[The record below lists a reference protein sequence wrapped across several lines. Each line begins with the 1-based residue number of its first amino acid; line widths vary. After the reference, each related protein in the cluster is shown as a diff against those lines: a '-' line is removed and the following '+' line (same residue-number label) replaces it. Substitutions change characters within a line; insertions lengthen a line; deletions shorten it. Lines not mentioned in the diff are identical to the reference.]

1 MACEENNT
9 MSHREDLIDI
19 LIKKN
24 LISKELVAE
33 FLKQSEKDGVSFE
46 EVLMENK
53 VIKEEDLAMIRAE
66 IYNLPYVD
74 LTKKE
79 ISDGILNKLPK
90 TISENYRIVCFDL
103 DKDVIKVGLTDPDNF
118 KAIEAVDYL
127 VKGGGLH
134 VEYYFISGQ
143 SFRSGFKQY
152 VSLAKELTSALEK
165 KKAEE
170 NVVEVKEKDKAE
182 LNEITK
188 SAPVIRIVS
197 VIIRHAVEGGASDI
211 HIEPMQKETRVRYRI
226 DGVLHTSL
234 VLPRSVHD
242 AIVARIKVMANLKLD
257 ETRIPQD
264 GRIRLVVNEKE
275 YDFRVSILP
284 LVNTEKVVM
293 RVLDTSK
300 GAPKLEDLGYE
311 GEQYEII
318 MEGTKKTEGLIVITG
333 PTGSGKSTTLFSVL
347 NIVNKEGINIATLED
362 PVEYQIKG
370 VNQSQIKPEIG
381 YTFAA
386 GLRSFLRQ
394 DPDVIM
400 VGEIRDQET
409 GELAIHAALT
419 GHLVFSTLH
428 TLDAVGTI
436 TRLVEMD
443 LEPFLLGTTLK
454 VVVAQRLTRK
464 ICKHCK
470 SEVSLSDKYKKEI
483 TDELKIIGDEYL
495 KKIYPEFDI
504 NNLKFYKG
512 KGCARCGNTGY
523 AGRIA
528 ISEVIN
534 IGEDLKELIVGGK
547 NTLSPKDVRKFQKF
561 ISIKQDGFIKVIKG
575 LTTID
580 EIFRVMKD

>member
-1 MACEENNT
+1 LACEENNT